1 MLERISEVQLRHN
14 RRKADLFRAVLSG
27 RGMGSKEVGGEV
39 DGGRGSVVGELE
51 VSEGLGGIVEGL

>member
-1 MLERISEVQLRHN
+1 M
-14 RRKADLFRAVLSG
+14 FRAVLSG